1 VIAWLFLFACG
12 EAPTAPEAQAPPETQ
27 STSPWTVDNAL
38 APTLEVLDT
47 NGDGR
52 VTAMEYRR
60 VQGAAPDF
68 KKMDEDRNGAL
79 SLAEFRAMSDRL
91 DPQTWDGN
99 MPRKPVA
106 EEVWRGM
113 FSGEPAVRQLSE
125 LMRFV
130 RSEVA
135 AGAPEGSLPTD
146 EQIQAAAETKDLES
160 EAVREIFETLRAA
173 RDAEDAP

>member
-1 VIAWLFLFACG
+1 V
-12 EAPTAPEAQAPPETQ
+12 PE
-27 STSPWTVDNAL
+27 STSQWTVDSAL
-38 APTLEVLDT
+38 APTLEALDA

-52 VTAMEYRR
+52 VTAMEYRP
-60 VQGAAPDF
+60 VQGAAPGF
-68 KKMDEDRNGAL
+68 KKLDEDRNGSL
-79 SLAEFRAMSDRL
+79 SPAELRAMSDRL

-146 EQIQAAAETKDLES
+146 AQIQAAAETKDLES
-160 EAVREIFETLRAA
+160 EAVRAIFERLRAA
-173 RDAEDAP
+173 RDAEDTP